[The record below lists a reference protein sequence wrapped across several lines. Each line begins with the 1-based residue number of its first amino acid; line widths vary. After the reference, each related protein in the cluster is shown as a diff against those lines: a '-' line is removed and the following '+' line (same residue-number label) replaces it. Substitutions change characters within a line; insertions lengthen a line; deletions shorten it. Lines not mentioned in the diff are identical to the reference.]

1 MTIVADAPPSFPVAS
16 PCPLWIS
23 KRSSP
28 RRRRSSF
35 RGRSSSL
42 QRLKLPPQAALVEA
56 TRSSVIPALS
66 DGFSS
71 FKVRALPADR
81 ANNDLQL
88 QAKARAMAP
97 SANAS
102 VSSTQLLADKYESQA
117 FQVLG
122 GSTQILSDPAYKL
135 LQHHPLLDLLSK
147 CKSMRTFKQIH
158 LCIIKTGIYDTPL
171 AQSKLI
177 QFCAVTPVGDL
188 SYALSLF
195 ESIEKPNL
203 IMWNTIIRGYWLS
216 SSPILSAQVYA
227 RMMNSGVEPN
237 SYTFPFLLKSCA
249 KIRAVREGKQVH
261 AHILKLGFTFDAHV
275 HTSLITMYAQIGD
288 LDSARLVFDSNISR
302 DVVSCTALI
311 SGYLLEGY
319 VNEARHLFDKIP
331 VKDVVSWNAM
341 IAGYAQSDR
350 FEEALSCFHE
360 MLKANVLPNQSTLVT
375 ALSCCAHSG
384 SLALGKWISSWIKE
398 HGLSSNLQ
406 LTNAL
411 IDMYS
416 KCGEID
422 TARELFDGIVGR
434 DVISWNVMIGGY
446 SHMNLYKEA
455 LSLFHLM
462 LRSNIKPNDIT
473 FLAIL
478 PACTHLGALDLGKW
492 IHAYIDKNFKN
503 ISNVS
508 LQTSLIDMYAKCGC
522 IEMAEQV
529 FKSMNYRSVATW
541 NAMISGL
548 AMHGHAEK
556 ALGLFSKTANKEF
569 QPDDITFVGVL
580 SACSQGGLVDLGRQH
595 FESMVQNYKIVP
607 KLQHYGCMID
617 LLARARKFDEA
628 KDLIKNMG
636 VEPDGAIWGSL
647 LNACRVHGHI
657 ELGEYVADRLF
668 ELEPEN
674 TGAYVL
680 LSNIYA
686 AAGRWDDV
694 ARIRTRL
701 NDRGMKKVPGCTSI
715 EIDSFVHEFL
725 VGDRSH
731 PQSENIYE
739 MLNEIDKLLDASG
752 FVPNT
757 SEVLYDMD
765 EEWKEGTLSQHS
777 EKLAIAFALISTKPG
792 TTIRIVKNLRVCGNC
807 HSATKLISKLFNRE
821 IIARD
826 RNRFHHFKDGVCS
839 CNDYW

>member
-1 MTIVADAPPSFPVAS
+1 MLAIRDWP
-16 PCPLWIS
+16 
-23 KRSSP
+23 
-28 RRRRSSF
+28 
-35 RGRSSSL
+35 
-42 QRLKLPPQAALVEA
+42 
-56 TRSSVIPALS
+56 SSV
-66 DGFSS
+66 
-71 FKVRALPADR
+71 KVRAFPANQAEYLQAEDR
-81 ANNDLQL
+81 A
-88 QAKARAMAP
+88 MP
-97 SANAS
+97 CSVNAS
-102 VSSTQLLADKYESQA
+102 VFSTQLLADKDGSQP
-117 FQVLG
+117 FKVLG
-122 GSTQILSDPAYKL
+122 GSVQTLSNPPFKL
-135 LQHHPLLDLLSK
+135 LQHQPSLDLLSK
-147 CKSMRTFKQIH
+147 CKSIQTLKQIH
-158 LCIIKTGIYDTPL
+158 SYTIKTGLYNTPL
-171 AQSKLI
+171 AQIKLI
-177 QFCAVTPVGDL
+177 QFCAVSPFGDL

-195 ESIEKPNL
+195 QSIEKPSL
-203 IMWNTIIRGYWLS
+203 IMWNTIIRGHWLS
-216 SSPILSAQVYA
+216 SSPILSIQVYA

-249 KIRAVREGKQVH
+249 KIKAICEGKQVH
-261 AHILKLGFTFDAHV
+261 AHILKLGFASDAHV
-275 HTSLITMYAQIGD
+275 HTSLITMYARIGD
-288 LDSARLVFDSNISR
+288 LDNARLIFDSNIVH
-302 DVVSCTALI
+302 DVVSFTALI

-319 VNEARHLFDKIP
+319 VDDARRLFNEIP

-350 FEEALSCFHE
+350 FEEALSCFRE
-360 MLKANVLPNQSTLVT
+360 MLKANVSPNQSTLVT
-375 ALSCCAHSG
+375 SLSCCAQSG
-384 SLALGKWISSWIKE
+384 SLEMGKWISSWIKE

-462 LRSNIKPNDIT
+462 LISNIKPNDVT

-503 ISNVS
+503 TSSVS

-529 FKSMNYRSVATW
+529 FKSMNYTTVASW

-556 ALGLFSKTANKEF
+556 ALTLFSKMANEEL

-580 SACSQGGLVDLGRQH
+580 SACSQGGLVDLGCQ
-595 FESMVQNYKIVP
+595 
-607 KLQHYGCMID
+607 
-617 LLARARKFDEA
+617 
-628 KDLIKNMG
+628 
-636 VEPDGAIWGSL
+636 
-647 LNACRVHGHI
+647 VHGHI
-657 ELGEYVADRLF
+657 ELGEYVADHLF
-668 ELEPEN
+668 KLEPEN

-725 VGDRSH
+725 VGDKSH

-739 MLNEIDKLLDASG
+739 MLNAIDKLLDASG
-752 FVPNT
+752 FVPDT

-765 EEWKEGTLSQHS
+765 EEWKEGALSQHS
-777 EKLAIAFALISTKPG
+777 EKLAIAFGLISTKPG

-807 HSATKLISKLFNRE
+807 HSATKLISKIFNRE